1 MPSSRNVKFW
11 LDHVAFLGHVVSKD
25 GTQVDPMKI
34 EVIIEWPRLTTVT
47 KVRSFLGLASYYR
60 RFDKDFSKLAA
71 PLTRLTQEN
80 VKFN

>member
-1 MPSSRNVKFW
+1 M
-11 LDHVAFLGHVVSKD
+11 VSKD

-60 RFDKDFSKLAA
+60 RFVKDSSKIAA
-71 PLTRLTQEN
+71 PLIRLTQ
-80 VKFN
+80 KKC

>member
-11 LDHVAFLGHVVSKD
+11 LDHVAVLGHVVSKD